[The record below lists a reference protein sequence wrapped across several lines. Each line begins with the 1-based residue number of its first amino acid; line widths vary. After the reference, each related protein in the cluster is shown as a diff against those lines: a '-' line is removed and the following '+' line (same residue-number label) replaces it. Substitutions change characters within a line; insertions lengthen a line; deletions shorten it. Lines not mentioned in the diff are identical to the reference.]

1 MQRKPIAQLII
12 TMGAATLAW
21 GAAAQTASN
30 SNVLQLPKAVEKAVT
45 THPEVRARYQDFVSS
60 LEGQNIA
67 RGGWRPQVTAQG
79 WVGKEWRSHMP
90 DQANYNWNRPGWNL
104 DLRQLIFDGGITT
117 NNIRQWGYEKL
128 SGYYELMAT
137 SNNLANEAVAAYL
150 DVQRYREM
158 RSMAREN
165 YSMHEGTLSQL
176 RERQQSGVGR
186 GVDLEQANGRLAL
199 AQTNLMTESNNL
211 NDVTQRYRR
220 VIGEYPVA
228 DLDPVPDITAQLPN
242 AGTTQNFV
250 ESLRGNPSL
259 LSKQALV
266 QAAQAGEKSA
276 KGSRAPLVELRA
288 GVGRDRTQPDGIY
301 RDMQTANVQ
310 VLMTYNLYR
319 GGADEARV
327 RQTIAQGYAARDV
340 ADYTCRN
347 IQQELS
353 VSWNNIVRLR
363 QQLPFLR
370 EHELSTSKVKVAYQQ
385 QFQIGQ
391 RSLLD
396 LLDTENELFD
406 ARRSLLNAQ
415 YDLKKQ
421 EYQWLALSNKLL
433 TTLGLAQPHAG
444 DLPEE
449 QQSLVLPDDL
459 LQACMTPLPD
469 TTNLAPVVA
478 YGDGDKPPVLK
489 TK

>member
-1 MQRKPIAQLII
+1 M
-12 TMGAATLAW
+12 
-21 GAAAQTASN
+21 
-30 SNVLQLPKAVEKAVT
+30 
-45 THPEVRARYQDFVSS
+45 
-60 LEGQNIA
+60 
-67 RGGWRPQVTAQG
+67 
-79 WVGKEWRSHMP
+79 
-90 DQANYNWNRPGWNL
+90 
-104 DLRQLIFDGGITT
+104 
-117 NNIRQWGYEKL
+117 
-128 SGYYELMAT
+128 
-137 SNNLANEAVAAYL
+137 
-150 DVQRYREM
+150 
-158 RSMAREN
+158 
-165 YSMHEGTLSQL
+165 
-176 RERQQSGVGR
+176 
-186 GVDLEQANGRLAL
+186 
-199 AQTNLMTESNNL
+199 
-211 NDVTQRYRR
+211 
-220 VIGEYPVA
+220 
-228 DLDPVPDITAQLPN
+228 
-242 AGTTQNFV
+242 
-250 ESLRGNPSL
+250 
-259 LSKQALV
+259 
-266 QAAQAGEKSA
+266 
-276 KGSRAPLVELRA
+276 
-288 GVGRDRTQPDGIY
+288 
-301 RDMQTANVQ
+301 
-310 VLMTYNLYR
+310 
-319 GGADEARV
+319 
-327 RQTIAQGYAARDV
+327 
-340 ADYTCRN
+340 
-347 IQQELS
+347 
-353 VSWNNIVRLR
+353 RLR